1 MTFKFKVLKV
11 YQKQMKTARIYKIIN
26 TKTVDIYIGS
36 TIQSLEKRFNAHK
49 SNSKLKKNGK
59 LYDCMRE
66 NGIEHFTIEL
76 LEEFEITSKEDI
88 GIKEK
93 KYYTNLK
100 PSLNTISPAV
110 SSLKAT
116 GRIYKVYEK
125 IDKTKFYIGSTTNDL
140 NIRLIQHQSAS
151 IKGTTPL
158 YTYIREKGRDNFA
171 IELVEDDIEI
181 ENLIIRENH
190 WLQELKPPLNKNIF
204 LTRTE
209 KEMDKAKYEKN
220 KESIKKRVSDR
231 REIKRDEINTQKR
244 EHYAK
249 NKETILA
256 KQKTQEYKDNANK
269 IRRERRARERL

>member
-1 MTFKFKVLKV
+1 
-11 YQKQMKTARIYKIIN
+11 MKTVRVYKIVN
-26 TKTVDIYIGS
+26 TKTDDIYIGS
-36 TIQSLEKRFNAHK
+36 TIQTLTIRFNAHRSNAKLEK
-49 SNSKLKKNGK
+49 SCK

-66 NGIEHFTIEL
+66 NGIENFTIEL
-76 LEEFEITSKEDI
+76 LEEFEISSKEDI

-93 KYYTNLK
+93 KYYTNLN

-110 SSLKAT
+110 SFFKAS

-125 IDKTKFYIGSTTNDL
+125 IDNEKFYIGSTTNDL

-151 IKGTTPL
+151 TKGKTPL
-158 YTYIREKGRDNFA
+158 YTYMREKGRDNFS
-171 IELVEDDIEI
+171 IELVEDNIET
-181 ENLIIRENH
+181 ENLIIRENY

-209 KEMDKAKYEKN
+209 KERDKAKYEKN

>member
-1 MTFKFKVLKV
+1 
-11 YQKQMKTARIYKIIN
+11 MKTARIYKIVN
-26 TKTVDIYIGS
+26 TKTVDIYVGS
-36 TIQSLEKRFNAHK
+36 TIQTLKKRFKGHMSNAKHNK
-49 SNSKLKKNGK
+49 PGK
-59 LYDCMRE
+59 LYDCIRE
-66 NGIEHFTIEL
+66 HGVENFSIEL
-76 LEEFEITSKEDI
+76 IEEFEIEKIEEI
-88 GIKEK
+88 GVREREH
-93 KYYTNLK
+93 YTELK
-100 PSLNTISPAV
+100 PVLNMKMPNIISHRDV
-110 SSLKAT
+110 
-116 GRIYKVYEK
+116 GRVYKVFYSL
-125 IDKTKFYIGSTTNDL
+125 DSSQFYIGSTVKEIFD
-140 NIRLIQHQSAS
+140 RLRDHQSAS

-209 KEMDKAKYEKN
+209 KERDKAKYEKN